1 MDLNQRSITQRIY
14 NPPPLTTR
22 TPTHFYKNN
31 IILIFDECT
40 SGFREAYGG
49 LHKKYEVYP
58 DMAVYGKT
66 IGNGYAVSAIVG
78 RENVMQSAQSTFISS
93 TFWTERIGSAA
104 ALKTLEVMEQE
115 KPWEKAKSI
124 GFGIRKIWQDTAQ
137 RNGLEIS
144 INGLPALSSYS
155 IISDK
160 SMAYKTY
167 ITQEFLKRGYLAGTI
182 LYASSAHDPDRFSE
196 YEEILDKIYCTISEC
211 ENGRDIEKL
220 LDGPICH
227 SGFKRLN

>member
-1 MDLNQRSITQRIY
+1 M
-14 NPPPLTTR
+14 
-22 TPTHFYKNN
+22 
-31 IILIFDECT
+31 
-40 SGFREAYGG
+40 
-49 LHKKYEVYP
+49 
-58 DMAVYGKT
+58 GK
-66 IGNGYAVSAIVG
+66 GKV
-78 RENVMQSAQSTFISS
+78 
-93 TFWTERIGSAA
+93 
-104 ALKTLEVMEQE
+104 
-115 KPWEKAKSI
+115 I

-182 LYASSAHDPDRFSE
+182 LYASSAHDHDRFSE

-220 LDGPICH
+220 LEGPICH